1 MTPRPRF
8 PHRRSTG
15 VGTEDVV
22 ALSRELIAHNHIEI
36 GRADGKAAVLL
47 ATGGSL
53 LGLLLIRRPPG
64 AL

>member
-1 MTPRPRF
+1 M
-8 PHRRSTG
+8 
-15 VGTEDVV
+15 